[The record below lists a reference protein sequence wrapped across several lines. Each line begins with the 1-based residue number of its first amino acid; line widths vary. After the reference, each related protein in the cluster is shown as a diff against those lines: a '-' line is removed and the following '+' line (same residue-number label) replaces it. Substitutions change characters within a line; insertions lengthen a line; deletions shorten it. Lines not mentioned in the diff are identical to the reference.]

1 MAFAS
6 LTPTADSGTALF
18 PDGTTPAPDMATAVR
33 GAISLATPPGR
44 LAFRFAYGEVP
55 VTGTITPTGE
65 SRYVLSIA
73 VTAGIVPYS
82 AEDRDARGVLL
93 AAIHHIAR
101 SFDDRIAID
110 PHQAIVIS
118 AAREVA
124 VPLTAVSV
132 LAGLVALM
140 VEVRPVF
147 EALGDYLPE
156 LRSALPVA
164 DANAA

>member
-6 LTPTADSGTALF
+6 LTPLAGSGTALF
-18 PDGTTPAPDMATAVR
+18 PDGTVPAPDMATAVR

-44 LAFRFAYGEVP
+44 LTFRFAYGEVP
-55 VTGTITPTGE
+55 VTGTITHAGDA
-65 SRYVLSIA
+65 RYLLSIT

-82 AEDRDARGVLL
+82 AEDCDARGVLL
-93 AAIHHIAR
+93 AAVHHIAR
-101 SFDDRIAID
+101 TFGDHVAID

-118 AAREVA
+118 AARDAA

-140 VEVRPVF
+140 VEIRPVF
-147 EALGDYLPE
+147 EALGEYLPE
-156 LRSALPVA
+156 LRGALPVA
-164 DANAA
+164 DAA